1 MTPTRAFVALVAVAL
16 IGATLGVLCTPIRRL
31 R

>member
-1 MTPTRAFVALVAVAL
+1 MNPARIFVALVAVTL
-16 IGATLGVLCTPIRRL
+16 IGATLGVLCAPIRRL